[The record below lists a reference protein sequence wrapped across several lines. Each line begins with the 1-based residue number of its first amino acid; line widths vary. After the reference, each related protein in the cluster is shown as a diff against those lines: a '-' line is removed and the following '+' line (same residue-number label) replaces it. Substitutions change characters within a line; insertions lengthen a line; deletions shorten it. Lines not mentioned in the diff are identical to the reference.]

1 MARMSLEGTDLKEK
15 VVSINPVAKTTK
27 GGRTRSFRALV
38 VVGDEKGRVG
48 AGLGKAY
55 EVSEAIK
62 KAVDDAK
69 KNMME
74 VPMVGTTVPHEVTA
88 TFGAGCVMLKPAGPG
103 TGVIAGGPVRA
114 VLELA
119 GYRDILTK
127 SLGSNNPLNMVNATI
142 AGLKSMRRAQDVAEI
157 RGKSVEELAK

>member
-1 MARMSLEGTDLKEK
+1 
-15 VVSINPVAKTTK
+15 
-27 GGRTRSFRALV
+27 
-38 VVGDEKGRVG
+38 
-48 AGLGKAY
+48 
-55 EVSEAIK
+55 
-62 KAVDDAK
+62 
-69 KNMME
+69 E

-142 AGLKSMRRAQDVAEI
+142 EGLKSMRTAQDVAQV

>member
-1 MARMSLEGTDLKEK
+1 MKRIETEGLELKEK

-38 VVGDEKGRVG
+38 IVGDGAGHVG
-48 AGLGKAY
+48 MGLGKAY
-55 EVSEAIK
+55 EVSEAIR
-62 KAVDDAK
+62 KAVDDGK
-69 KNMME
+69 KNLTE
-74 VPMVGTTVPHEVTA
+74 VPIAGTTIPHGVTA

-127 SLGSNNPLNMVNATI
+127 SLGSNNPLNMVNATMK
-142 AGLKSMRRAQDVAEI
+142 GLLSLRCAEEVSRA
-157 RGKSVEELAK
+157 RGKSAEEMTK